1 VEPPNDEFE
10 FDFFETDPAT
20 TEAQAPKGR
29 LPRRGGSASRAR
41 MRTTPPSGM
50 APMLRLLGAVAVGVA
65 LLVVF
70 GLAIQSCASTS
81 AHDRYRGYMEAAA
94 TIAQS
99 SSADGRAVA
108 AALTTPGVKPADLDS
123 KLSGIAEQERQ
134 NAAAAARLDPPGRL
148 RPENTQLV
156 EALQLR
162 VSGTQGL
169 ADTFGATAASTS
181 PDDAKL
187 LLEQANRL
195 LASDVVWSDLFLE
208 PSKRVMQE
216 NGIVGVEAPESQF
229 LASSA
234 LATQSYWTL
243 VLQRLRGTATSSTT
257 TVTGLHGTNIIS
269 TMAGSATLSST
280 TENTVTAT
288 TSLEFDVTVHNG
300 GDSQE
305 VGIPVTLTIQQP
317 RGSIVK
323 TQKIALIN
331 PGEQVVVKFTN
342 LGVVQ
347 FAQKEQVVVD
357 VAAVPHEHD
366 TTNNHATYPVIFS
379 LG

>member
-1 VEPPNDEFE
+1 
-10 FDFFETDPAT
+10 
-20 TEAQAPKGR
+20 
-29 LPRRGGSASRAR
+29 
-41 MRTTPPSGM
+41 
-50 APMLRLLGAVAVGVA
+50 MLRLLGAVVVVIV

-70 GLAIQSCASTS
+70 GLAIQSCGSTS
-81 AHDRYRGYMEAAA
+81 AHDRYRGYMAAAA

-99 SSADGRAVA
+99 STADGRAVA
-108 AALTTPGVKPADLDS
+108 TALTTPGVKPADLGS
-123 KLSGIAEQERQ
+123 RLSGIAEQERQ

-169 ADTFGATAASTS
+169 ADTFGATAQSKSA
-181 PDDAKL
+181 DDAKL
-187 LLEQANRL
+187 LLAQAERL
-195 LASDVVWSDLFLE
+195 LASDIVWSDLFLE
-208 PSKRVMQE
+208 PSKRVMQQ
-216 NGIVGVEAPESQF
+216 NGIAGVEAPASQF

-234 LATQSYWTL
+234 LATESYWSL
-243 VLQRLRGTATSSTT
+243 VLQRLRGGATSPSTSSAA
-257 TVTGLHGTNIIS
+257 GLHGTNIVS
-269 TMAGSATLSST
+269 TTAGGATLSQSA
-280 TENTVTAT
+280 ENTVTAT
-288 TSLEFDVTVHNG
+288 TSLEFDVTIHNG

-317 RGSIVK
+317 GGSIVK
-323 TQKIALIN
+323 TQKIALID
-331 PGEQVVVKFTN
+331 PGQQVVVKFAS